1 MNLCFNFAFQSTF
14 KMIKEKDYIK
24 DLAEIRQMMERSSK
38 FISLSGWAG
47 ILAGIYALVAAYIA
61 YTLFNFKPGEESSIT
76 PSDMLNV
83 ILLAL
88 ALLVLALTTAVFL
101 SYKSA
106 SKRSE
111 PIWNATSR
119 RLLLNMA
126 VPLVTGGIF
135 LIIMISQ
142 SHFNMLSS
150 ISLIFYGLALY
161 NAGNFTYKEVKI
173 LGVIQIILGLISACF
188 ISWALLI
195 WAAGFGL
202 MHIVYGIYIQVK
214 YKR

>member
-1 MNLCFNFAFQSTF
+1 MNLCSNFVFQSTF
-14 KMIKEKDYIK
+14 KMNKEKDYIK

-173 LGVIQIILGLISACF
+173 LGVILIILGLISACF

>member
-24 DLAEIRQMMERSSK
+24 DLTEIRQMMERSSK

-61 YTLFNFKPGEESSIT
+61 YALFNFKPGEESKMV

-135 LIIMISQ
+135 LLIMISQ
-142 SHFNMLSS
+142 THFNMLSS
-150 ISLIFYGLALY
+150 VSLIFYGLALY

-173 LGVIQIILGLISACF
+173 LGVIQILLGLLSAWF
-188 ISWALLI
+188 IAWSLLI
-195 WAAGFGL
+195 WATGFGL
-202 MHIVYGIYIQVK
+202 MHIVYGVYIQVK

>member
-1 MNLCFNFAFQSTF
+1 
-14 KMIKEKDYIK
+14 MIKEKDYIK

-61 YTLFNFKPGEESSIT
+61 FTLFNFKPGEESNIT

-88 ALLVLALTTAVFL
+88 TLLILALTTAVFL

-135 LIIMISQ
+135 LLIMISQ
-142 SHFNMLSS
+142 THFSMLSS
-150 ISLIFYGLALY
+150 VSLIFYGLALY

-173 LGVIQIILGLISACF
+173 LGVIQIVLGLISACF

>member
-1 MNLCFNFAFQSTF
+1 
-14 KMIKEKDYIK
+14 MIKEKDYIK

-61 YTLFNFKPGEESSIT
+61 STLFNFKPVEGSNMA

-106 SKRSE
+106 SKHSE